1 MNRKKTKLSVNVNKI
16 ATLRNAR
23 GKNIPDLIHISKI
36 VLQSKAHGLTIHPR
50 PDERHIRRADVF
62 ELKHLI
68 KNYPEKEFNIEGYP
82 SAKFIEL
89 VKQILPQQ
97 CTLVPD
103 PPDALTSQAGWN
115 FVQNKTL
122 LKKIN
127 KELSSCNIR
136 VSLFLD
142 PLSMN
147 EQEYK
152 ALKDI
157 HPQRIEIYT
166 EHYAES
172 WNSPKKDE
180 ILSLY
185 KQCACKVKDL
195 NIQINA
201 GHDLNQ
207 NNLLDLLK
215 ALPEIQEV
223 SIGQALIAEAL
234 EEGLSSV
241 IQKYLQ
247 IIDEAFSFYSP
258 LNS

>member
-1 MNRKKTKLSVNVNKI
+1 MNRTKTKLSVNVNKI

-36 VLQSKAHGLTIHPR
+36 VLQSQAHGLTVHPR
-50 PDERHIRRADVF
+50 PDERHIRRSDVF
-62 ELKHLI
+62 ELKNLL

-82 SAKFIEL
+82 STSFVEL
-89 VKQILPQQ
+89 IKQIQPQQ

-103 PPDALTSQAGWN
+103 PPDVLTSRAGWN
-115 FVQNKTL
+115 FARNKTL
-122 LKKIN
+122 LKTIN

-147 EQEYK
+147 RREYD
-152 ALKDI
+152 ALQDI
-157 HPQRIEIYT
+157 HPHRVEFYT

-172 WNSPKKDE
+172 WNSPKKGE

-185 KQCACKVKDL
+185 KHCASEVKSL
-195 NIQINA
+195 NIKINA

-207 NNLLDLLK
+207 DNLFDLLR

-223 SIGQALIAEAL
+223 SIGQALIAAAL
-234 EEGLSSV
+234 EKGLNSV
-241 IQKYLQ
+241 IQKYIQ
-247 IIDEAFSFYSP
+247 IIDRAFSS
-258 LNS
+258 